1 MTFCHVLNEQ
11 YRKFGRTI
19 EAVRE
24 TIRICKDRNVLKKY
38 LEEREKEVMDIM
50 RVLYDQE
57 TAMRNYV
64 AEATREARADER
76 QKTTLTVNLGA
87 IRSLMKTLKLSP
99 TEAMTAMEIP
109 ADQQAIYAAQL

>member
-1 MTFCHVLNEQ
+1 
-11 YRKFGRTI
+11 
-19 EAVRE
+19 
-24 TIRICKDRNVLKKY
+24 
-38 LEEREKEVMDIM
+38 MDIM

-57 TAMRNYV
+57 TAMKNYV
-64 AEATREARADER
+64 AEAVREAVTETTVKVDREARADER